1 MRLRTCR
8 EASEAVADICAIS
21 PKVIRR
27 GCVDGLY
34 PCLQVG
40 NRMLVDVDALRE
52 ILTDEGNRA
61 NLIGTAELSMRIGLS
76 ESTIRRA
83 VNDGWMP
90 SVRVGRHMK
99 FDLAKVQ
106 QAIIDKMHK

>member
-21 PKVIRR
+21 PKAIRR
-27 GCVDGLY
+27 GCVDGVY

-40 NRMLVDVDALRE
+40 NRMLVDVDALRDA
-52 ILTDEGNRA
+52 LTAAGNRTS
-61 NLIGTAELSMRIGLS
+61 LISTAEVSLRTGLS
-76 ESTIRRA
+76 ESAIRRA

-90 SVRVGRHMK
+90 TVRVGRHMR
-99 FDLAKVQ
+99 FDLAEVQ
-106 QAIIDKMHK
+106 QAIADRMRK